1 MDGKPSSSRSA
12 AKGAQDE
19 PERIDT
25 RTLLAEMRARRMSRN
40 AIIDELME
48 VGLTLDEATDAF
60 DDDVPVRLRRSG
72 GQIRR
77 LDPVPIPEPLIGIG
91 GWLLIPAVN
100 LVVLI
105 VVVIRALVEMSQLLG
120 SLDGATPV
128 PSELQTELVVTLALA
143 GGLLGFAL
151 VTAWCF
157 FRRHRLAPRLYIA
170 LILVLVG
177 LNVLAV
183 VAPGADPGA
192 GTPASLLSLALWA
205 VVWIAYFLRS
215 ERVRNTFTG

>member
-1 MDGKPSSSRSA
+1 MDGKPSSCRSA

-19 PERIDT
+19 PERIDA
-25 RTLLAEMRARRMSRN
+25 RTLLAEMQARRMSRN

-60 DDDVPVRLRRSG
+60 DDDVPVRLLRSG

-77 LDPVPIPEPLIGIG
+77 LDPVPIPEPPIGIG
-91 GWLLIPAVN
+91 GWLLIPAFN

-105 VVVIRALVEMSQLLG
+105 VVVIGALVEMSQLLG

-157 FRRHRLAPRLYIA
+157 FRRHRWAPRLYIA